1 MEDLSCCP
9 VLCRLTPL
17 LLLIQLLTGG
27 SLEEFSVLGPSDPIV
42 AVLGGDAVLSCRVF
56 PAMNA
61 EDMELRWFRSKFSE
75 AVFIYQN
82 RQEQKEEQL
91 AGYAGR
97 ASLVR
102 DFLSQGEAAVRIG
115 QVQVSDNGLYTCF
128 FRKGVFYEEA
138 SLELKVAGWASA
150 TAYGGSQ
157 AGGGIGAVA
166 AGLRH
171 SHSHVGSEP
180 CLRPTP
186 QLTATLNP

>member
-1 MEDLSCCP
+1 MS
-9 VLCRLTPL
+9 VST
-17 LLLIQLLTGG
+17 
-27 SLEEFSVLGPSDPIV
+27 EEFSVLGPSDPIV

-138 SLELKVAGWASA
+138 SLELKVAGW
-150 TAYGGSQ
+150 
-157 AGGGIGAVA
+157 
-166 AGLRH
+166 
-171 SHSHVGSEP
+171 
-180 CLRPTP
+180 
-186 QLTATLNP
+186 